1 MSTPGTS
8 PLAVSDRSL
17 THPYGI
23 SRSAICDRAAAL
35 GIVVLMIIDV
45 TDATFESEVLQ
56 RSMSV
61 PVVIDLWAEWCGPC
75 KTLGPILEKVIGETN
90 GKVVLAKVDVD
101 HNQGLAQALRVQSI
115 PAVFVAQGGQL
126 YAGFQGALPEQEIRR
141 FVESLLPTA
150 ADEEIAALVQA
161 GDEGSLRAALQLDPG
176 HEGAVVALANL
187 LTARGAGEEALALL
201 ARVPETDDVRK
212 AAAAAR
218 VSLRPADDYD
228 HKLSELIDKV
238 KIDEDARQQFV
249 DILELMG
256 PEDPRTAPWRK
267 KLTARLF

>member
-1 MSTPGTS
+1 M
-8 PLAVSDRSL
+8 V
-17 THPYGI
+17 
-23 SRSAICDRAAAL
+23 
-35 GIVVLMIIDV
+35 IDV

-101 HNQGLAQALRVQSI
+101 SNQGLAQALRVQSI

-161 GDEGSLRAALQLDPG
+161 GDEESLRAALQLDPG

-187 LTARGAGEEALALL
+187 LTARGEGEAALALL

-218 VSLRPADDYD
+218 VSMRPADDHD
-228 HKLSELIDKV
+228 HQLSTLIDKV
-238 KIDEDARQQFV
+238 KADEDARQQFV

-256 PEDPRTAPWRK
+256 PDDPRTAPWRK